1 MDGGGRLVGRADVP
15 KACGP
20 APAYGVPLF
29 GAASTIAGR
38 FVIGA
43 VTRFPAGGALVVE
56 RAGLLAPRHRAEP
69 LPGWE
74 PLAS

>member
-1 MDGGGRLVGRADVP
+1 MDGGGRLVGRAGAP
-15 KACGP
+15 KACG
-20 APAYGVPLF
+20 PAYGVPLF
-29 GAASTIAGR
+29 GAASTIAER

-43 VTRFPAGGALVVE
+43 VTRFPASGALVVE
-56 RAGLLAPRHRAEP
+56 RAGLLAPRHRAEL